1 MEKTFPVSKY
11 LTAVKKLLTTQIP
24 PVWVNGVITQI
35 TERGRMVYLSIAE
48 FAEGDVKP
56 IAKIDLYLFAGEFAQ
71 MQARIAE
78 LPIPF
83 TIKEQLKVNFLI
95 EADFYIGSGK
105 FQCHVTN
112 IDPNFTL
119 GELALTRQAI
129 LERLEKEGLL
139 TRNKMQPFAAIP
151 LKVGLI
157 TGETTAALKDFTT
170 TLAHSGFAFEVIP
183 AYAKMQGN
191 ETERTVLEA
200 LGKLRQI
207 PDLDVICIVR
217 GGGSKTDLNY
227 FDSEALCRA
236 IAISPVPILT
246 GIGHQIDESL
256 VDKVAFRSCITPTDC
271 AKFLIARVEDS
282 ARHLREKILQI
293 ANATQQKLSTSK
305 SKLFRTE
312 TNLSVF
318 FEKRIA
324 SEKQKLFALAHNIA
338 RVPERIFSREREKWN
353 RNLDGLRFGS
363 QKIIA
368 LQKANFE
375 IVEAK
380 VKANDPKR
388 ILARGYTYAT
398 AKNGLI
404 KKATDVQSGDEFT
417 IHFADGNVNCTV
429 K

>member
-11 LTAVKKLLTTQIP
+11 LTAVKKLLTTPLP

-338 RVPERIFSREREKWN
+338 RVPERIFSHEREKWN

>member
-338 RVPERIFSREREKWN
+338 RVPERIFSHEREKWN

>member
-1 MEKTFPVSKY
+1 M
-11 LTAVKKLLTTQIP
+11 
-24 PVWVNGVITQI
+24 
-35 TERGRMVYLSIAE
+35 
-48 FAEGDVKP
+48 
-56 IAKIDLYLFAGEFAQ
+56 
-71 MQARIAE
+71 
-78 LPIPF
+78 
-83 TIKEQLKVNFLI
+83 
-95 EADFYIGSGK
+95 
-105 FQCHVTN
+105 
-112 IDPNFTL
+112 
-119 GELALTRQAI
+119 
-129 LERLEKEGLL
+129 
-139 TRNKMQPFAAIP
+139 
-151 LKVGLI
+151 
-157 TGETTAALKDFTT
+157 
-170 TLAHSGFAFEVIP
+170 IP

-217 GGGSKTDLNY
+217 GGGSKTNLNY

-338 RVPERIFSREREKWN
+338 RVPERIFSHEREKWN

>member
-217 GGGSKTDLNY
+217 GGGSKTNLNY

-338 RVPERIFSREREKWN
+338 RVPERIFSHEREKWN

>member
-170 TLAHSGFAFEVIP
+170 TLAHSGFAFEV
-183 AYAKMQGN
+183 
-191 ETERTVLEA
+191 
-200 LGKLRQI
+200 
-207 PDLDVICIVR
+207 DVICIVR

-338 RVPERIFSREREKWN
+338 RVPERIFSHEREKWN

>member
-105 FQCHVTN
+105 FQCHVRN

-338 RVPERIFSREREKWN
+338 RVPERIFSHEREKWN

>member
-236 IAISPVPILT
+236 IAISPIPILT

-338 RVPERIFSREREKWN
+338 RVPERIFSHEREKWN

>member
-157 TGETTAALKDFTT
+157 TGKTTAALKDFTT

-338 RVPERIFSREREKWN
+338 RVPERIFSHEREKWN

>member
-71 MQARIAE
+71 MQACIAE

-338 RVPERIFSREREKWN
+338 RVPERIFSHEREKWN